1 MPLPHSPTPRGT
13 RRRFL
18 LSFLVSCL
26 RLDTHGN
33 CFMLYYLL
41 KSFTFWTLVEVPA
54 GYWIGYHAA
63 DQTDDWNDPP
73 LGLSCPRRGGTW
85 TDGKN
90 RVPNFR
96 PCQRDCDSYKAVAT
110 YQKNENRLTLAW
122 EPCDTTDTYYVYR
135 YNPETK
141 RLSKERTVTGK
152 TECNYRKVEAG
163 KSYYF
168 IVSTKEL
175 SEKAGYTGAF
185 SAVFTI
191 PNN

>member
-1 MPLPHSPTPRGT
+1 MQQTKQMTEMTHR
-13 RRRFL
+13 
-18 LSFLVSCL
+18 LVYL
-26 RLDTHGN
+26 IRAEEEHGQMVKIAFPISDLAN
-33 CFMLYYLL
+33 EI
-41 KSFTFWTLVEVPA
+41 V
-54 GYWIGYHAA
+54 
-63 DQTDDWNDPP
+63 
-73 LGLSCPRRGGTW
+73 
-85 TDGKN
+85 
-90 RVPNFR
+90 
-96 PCQRDCDSYKAVAT
+96 DSYKAVAT
-110 YQKNENRLTLAW
+110 YQKNENRLTLDW
-122 EPCDTTDTYYVYR
+122 ESCDTTDTYYVYR